1 MCFVVPDVLG
11 RLVGFVAP
19 ERKGVPSG
27 WILRDEG
34 FASKSRIRW
43 STLEKWHQSVSGSYA
58 DVLEE

>member
-34 FASKSRIRW
+34 FASKSRIRGR
-43 STLEKWHQSVSGSYA
+43 H
-58 DVLEE
+58 